1 MNKFDDIMAK
11 KKQIQ
16 KWDLKAAKDL
26 FLEYVE
32 KGNEKKEV
40 VLPPETVKIDSLNRK
55 ETLNRLYELTDSV
68 LEKIYDTG
76 RPSIQLPSR
85 GSANI
90 IWDEENDLL
99 LLGKQLQE
107 KQFHTLTSV
116 TDITRLMR
124 VLEIVNELLMKDLHA
139 TKREVFYSDVKLFG
153 EQKSSDKSI
162 EDIATML
169 YTTRNSTHIVA
180 SAKGSCIGRLRIRD
194 KNDIIDLEG
203 LGSGGWTISSMLD
216 NIEILES
223 DAEFILV
230 VEKDAAMIRLAE
242 ARFWRSYPCII
253 LTAKGAADMATRM
266 FLKILSTDLN
276 LPVFSLVDSDPY
288 GHYIHSIYLRGS
300 KRLSYESPFLA
311 TPNIKLL
318 GVLTRDLDKYKIP
331 NEGRLPMTKMDI
343 KRTKEL
349 LNEGFVQKNKEW
361 YDDLNLA
368 LKLKVKAEI
377 QVLSSH
383 GFEFL
388 TETYLP
394 EKLTTGDWI

>member
-1 MNKFDDIMAK
+1 MAK
-11 KKQIQ
+11 KENVKSFN
-16 KWDLKAAKDL
+16 LKAARDL
-26 FLEYVE
+26 FNEYLE
-32 KGNEKKEV
+32 KGKEKKEV
-40 VLPPETVKIDSLNRK
+40 VLPQDTIKIDDLTTK
-55 ETLNRLYELTDSV
+55 ETLSRLYKLVDDV
-68 LEKIYDTG
+68 IKKIKTTG
-76 RPSIQLPSR
+76 RPSIFLPSR
-85 GSANI
+85 TSANI

-99 LLGKQLQE
+99 LLGKQIME

-116 TDITRLMR
+116 VDITRLMR
-124 VLEIVNELLMKDLHA
+124 VLEKVNELLVKDLHA
-139 TKREVFYSDVKLFG
+139 TKREIFYSDVKLFT
-153 EQKSSDKSI
+153 EQKNSDKSI
-162 EDIATML
+162 EDVASML
-169 YTTRNSTHIVA
+169 YTTRNATHVVA

-203 LGSGGWTISSMLD
+203 LGSGGWTISPMLD

-230 VEKDAAMIRLAE
+230 LEKDAAMIRLSE
-242 ARFWRSYPCII
+242 DRFWRKYPCII

-266 FLKILSTDLN
+266 FLKRLNKDLN

-288 GHYIHSIYLRGS
+288 GHYIHSVYLRGS

-331 NEGRLPMTKMDI
+331 NDCRIPMNKTDL
-343 KRTKEL
+343 KRTKEML
-349 LNEGFVQKNKEW
+349 EEDFVKKNKAWEA
-361 YDDLNLA
+361 DLQLA
-368 LKLKVKAEI
+368 LKMKIKAEI
-377 QVLSSH
+377 QALSSH

-388 TETYLP
+388 TDKYLP

>member
-1 MNKFDDIMAK
+1 MAK
-11 KKQIQ
+11 KTYTKN
-16 KWDLKAAKDL
+16 WDLKAAKDL
-26 FLEYVE
+26 FNKYLE
-32 KGNEKKEV
+32 KGQEEKKIN
-40 VLPPETVKIDSLNRK
+40 LPPETIKIDDLKIK
-55 ETLNRLYELTDSV
+55 EILKRLYDLTDSII
-68 LEKIYDTG
+68 EKIYDSG

-85 GSANI
+85 ASTNI

-107 KQFHTLTSV
+107 KQFHSLTSV
-116 TDITRLMR
+116 VDITRLMR
-124 VLEIVNELLMKDLHA
+124 VLEVVNELLMKDLHA
-139 TKREVFYSDVKLFG
+139 TKREIFYSDVKLFS
-153 EQKSSDKSI
+153 EQKNSDKSI

-169 YTTRNSTHIVA
+169 YTTRNSTHVVA

-194 KNDIIDLEG
+194 KSDIIDLEG
-203 LGSGGWTISSMLD
+203 LGSGGWTISPMLD

-242 ARFWRSYPCII
+242 ARFWRRYPCII
-253 LTAKGAADMATRM
+253 LTAKGAADIATRM
-266 FLKILSTDLN
+266 FLKHLSKDLN

-288 GHYIHSIYLRGS
+288 GHYIHSVYLRGS

-311 TPNIKLL
+311 TPDIKLL
-318 GVLTRDLDKYKIP
+318 GVLTRDLDKYNIP
-331 NEGRLPMTKMDI
+331 IEGRLPMSKMDI
-343 KRTKEL
+343 KRTKEM
-349 LNEGFVQKNKEW
+349 LNEDFVKKNKEW
-361 YDDLNLA
+361 HIDLTLA
-368 LKLKVKAEI
+368 LKMKVKAEI

-388 TETYLP
+388 TDQYLP

>member
-1 MNKFDDIMAK
+1 MAK
-11 KKQIQ
+11 KK
-16 KWDLKAAKDL
+16 KEHDLRAAKEL
-26 FLEYVE
+26 FLEYIGKKHE
-32 KGNEKKEV
+32 KRDIKLPKDTIKIDDLNKKETIKRV
-40 VLPPETVKIDSLNRK
+40 YNLVDDII
-55 ETLNRLYELTDSV
+55 
-68 LEKIYDTG
+68 EKIYNTG

-85 GSANI
+85 SSSNI

-99 LLGKQLQE
+99 LLGKQIME
-107 KQFHTLTSV
+107 KQFHSLASV
-116 TDITRLMR
+116 ADMTRLMR
-124 VLEIVNELLMKDLHA
+124 VLEIVIELLNKDLHA

-153 EQKSSDKSI
+153 DQKNSDKSI

-169 YTTRNSTHIVA
+169 YTIRNSTHIIA

-194 KNDIIDLEG
+194 KSDIIDLEG
-203 LGSGGWTISSMLD
+203 LGSGGWTISPMLD

-230 VEKDAAMIRLAE
+230 VEKDAAMIRLSE
-242 ARFWRSYPCII
+242 ARFWKKYPCII
-253 LTAKGAADMATRM
+253 LTAKGAADIATRM
-266 FLKILSTDLN
+266 FLKNLSKNLN

-288 GHYIHSIYLRGS
+288 GHYIHSVYLRGS

-318 GVLTRDLDKYKIP
+318 GVLTRDLDKYNIP
-331 NEGRLPMTKMDI
+331 KDGRLPMTKMDI
-343 KRTKEL
+343 KRTKEM
-349 LNEGFVQKNKEW
+349 LNEDFVKKNQAW
-361 YDDLNLA
+361 HQDLSLA
-368 LKLKVKAEI
+368 LKMEVKAEI

-388 TETYLP
+388 TEQYLP

>member
-1 MNKFDDIMAK
+1 MAK
-11 KKQIQ
+11 KKSSPN
-16 KWDLKAAKDL
+16 WDLKAAKDL
-26 FLEYVE
+26 FSEYLE
-32 KGNEKKEV
+32 KGREKKKIN
-40 VLPPETVKIDSLNRK
+40 LPPETIQIDDLSRK
-55 ETLNRLYELTDSV
+55 KALKRLYMLTDSII
-68 LEKIYDTG
+68 EKIYATG
-76 RPSIQLPSR
+76 RPTIELPSR
-85 GSANI
+85 TSANI

-107 KQFHTLTSV
+107 KRFHSLSSV
-116 TDITRLMR
+116 ADITRLMR
-124 VLEIVNELLMKDLHA
+124 VLEAVNELLVKDLHA
-139 TKREVFYSDVKLFG
+139 TKREIFYSDVKLFG
-153 EQKSSDKSI
+153 EQKNSDKSI

-203 LGSGGWTISSMLD
+203 LGSGGWTISPMLD

-242 ARFWRSYPCII
+242 ARFWRKYPCII
-253 LTAKGAADMATRM
+253 LTAKGAADIATRM
-266 FLKILSTDLN
+266 FLKHLSKDLN

-288 GHYIHSIYLRGS
+288 GHYIHSVYLRGS

-318 GVLTRDLDKYKIP
+318 GVLTRDLDKYKISK
-331 NEGRLPMTKMDI
+331 EGRLPMTEMDK

-349 LNEGFVQKNKEW
+349 LNEDFVKKNKEW
-361 YDDLNLA
+361 HKDLSLA

-394 EKLTTGDWI
+394 EKLSTGDWI